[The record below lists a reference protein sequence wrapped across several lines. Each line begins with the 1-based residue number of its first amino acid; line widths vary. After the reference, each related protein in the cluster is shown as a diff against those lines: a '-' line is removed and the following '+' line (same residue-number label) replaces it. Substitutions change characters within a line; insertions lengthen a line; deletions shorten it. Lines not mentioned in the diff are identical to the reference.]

1 MKKITSMIL
10 VIMLVVSCSMTNVAL
25 ASSDTSGW
33 TNIRDTNMTVKN
45 TSEEN
50 MNALEKFSIDQD
62 ASLLALE
69 ESNRSELDLSFLTEN
84 NEKDYT

>member
-33 TNIRDTNMTVKN
+33 TNIRDTNMMVKN

-50 MNALEKFSIDQD
+50 MNALEKFWFN
-62 ASLLALE
+62 
-69 ESNRSELDLSFLTEN
+69 SNFSG
-84 NEKDYT
+84 

>member
-33 TNIRDTNMTVKN
+33 TNIRDTNMTVK
-45 TSEEN
+45 
-50 MNALEKFSIDQD
+50 KHQ
-62 ASLLALE
+62 
-69 ESNRSELDLSFLTEN
+69 
-84 NEKDYT
+84 